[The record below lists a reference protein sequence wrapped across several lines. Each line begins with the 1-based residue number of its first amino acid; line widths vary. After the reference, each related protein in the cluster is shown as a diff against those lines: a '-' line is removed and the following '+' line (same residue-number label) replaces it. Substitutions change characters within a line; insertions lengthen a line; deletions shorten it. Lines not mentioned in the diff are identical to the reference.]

1 VRGFRRPPAAQVR
14 RLPARA
20 ARGRRGFLAQDRR
33 GRGRPGGG
41 DAACRCRPRHRR
53 LVRRVRL
60 AGDEPCCPR
69 PRAGAGPPARG
80 RSRPVRR
87 GARGDRDRDRAH
99 EAQLREAAMS
109 AARAQ
114 GDARS
119 RVAMRA
125 IVLLAVVLLAAMW
138 LATWQRSQFEM
149 RQAITAAQ
157 LANANLAIAYE
168 ENTDNALGDVDQ
180 LTRMIAVEYREE
192 GRGVGK

>member
-1 VRGFRRPPAAQVR
+1 
-14 RLPARA
+14 
-20 ARGRRGFLAQDRR
+20 
-33 GRGRPGGG
+33 
-41 DAACRCRPRHRR
+41 
-53 LVRRVRL
+53 
-60 AGDEPCCPR
+60 
-69 PRAGAGPPARG
+69 
-80 RSRPVRR
+80 
-87 GARGDRDRDRAH
+87 
-99 EAQLREAAMS
+99 EAAMS

-192 GRGVGK
+192 GRGVGKAIEAWSVDTDLIRGLAIVPARGDT